1 MIKTEDRN
9 MAPSV
14 KASSTHMRHSRG
26 SECELDHDL
35 HMQQPATKR
44 ARFADSVNSTQQ
56 RGSPMLLEHAMYA
69 AMQEQQAQHQ
79 QLMYAVNKM
88 ASNMTQRQNY
98 VPQMMDADTASTLWA
113 AMQMDAPM
121 IAAAMQNE
129 GPMLASDQSWM
140 GLGTSSSMDFLGDEY
155 DARQMSQSN
164 GQQWRTATGQSQS
177 QRDMPDSWW
186 EYLSA

>member
-1 MIKTEDRN
+1 MIKTEERSN
-9 MAPSV
+9 VPSI
-14 KASSTHMRHSRG
+14 KASSHMRHSRG
-26 SECELDHDL
+26 GSERDLDRDVHT
-35 HMQQPATKR
+35 QQPATKR
-44 ARFADSVNSTQQ
+44 ARFSDSVNSTQN

-88 ASNMTQRQNY
+88 ASNMNQRQNY
-98 VPQMMDADTASTLWA
+98 MPQMLDVDTASTLWA
-113 AMQMDAPM
+113 AMQSD
-121 IAAAMQNE
+121 

-140 GLGTSSSMDFLGDEY
+140 GLGTSSSMDFLGDDY
-155 DARQMSQSN
+155 DARQMSQSS
-164 GQQWRTATGQSQS
+164 GQQWRTTTGQSQS